1 MNATLL
7 LPGVEKRLQDRYQLL
22 VQEHAGQAHSTAAG
36 PRILPSTADAKAH
49 AQAAWRFFHN
59 PRLGLPPMMQPLVEL
74 ARQQTDRACSAY
86 GLVVHD
92 WSGLNYSGHC
102 GKRDKVALLH
112 GAGTGYELYAALLLG
127 DRAGQPLAPLRL
139 RLRCR
144 DGIYDSACRRR
155 QPPPV
160 HLDGL
165 RPVLRQLRALKLP
178 RPLVHVIDAE
188 GDSVYHLRQWQ
199 RDGHLF
205 LVRTDDQR
213 VVRHGRVER
222 KLPAL
227 VRLLRRRGAFRD
239 TRAVTYRGRQAR
251 QYVAETAVTLERPS
265 WRHRTV
271 DGRRKR
277 LVRVGAPLPLRLVVS
292 EVRAADGKVLAR
304 WQLLTNVPAE
314 VDAGTVAL
322 WYYWRW
328 QVESYFK
335 LLKAAGQQLEHWQQE
350 DAGAIARR
358 LLVAS
363 MACAL
368 VWRLARSE
376 APAAPAARR
385 LLMQLSGRQVAWG
398 KEFTEEA
405 LLAGLWVLLAVV
417 AVLEDQLPEQLQ
429 QTAAFI
435 LAGPDTG

>member
-7 LPGVEKRLQDRYQLL
+7 LPGVEKRLQDRYQIL
-22 VQEHAGQAHSTAAG
+22 VQEHTGQAHATAAG
-36 PRILPSTADAKAH
+36 PRILPSTAQAKAH

-59 PRLGLPPMMQPLVEL
+59 PCLTLPPLMQPLVEL

-102 GKRDKVALLH
+102 GKRDKVALFN

-139 RLRCR
+139 RLRSR
-144 DGIYDSACRRR
+144 DGIYDSACLRR

-213 VVRHGRVER
+213 AVRHAGVER

-227 VRLLRRRGAFRD
+227 VRLLHRRDAFAD
-239 TRAVTYRGRQAR
+239 ARAVRYQGRRAR
-251 QYVAETAVTLERPS
+251 QFVAEAAITLERPS

-304 WQLLTNVPAE
+304 WQLLTNVPAA
-314 VDAGTVAL
+314 VDAATVAL

-350 DAGAIARR
+350 DAGAIVRR

-376 APAAPAARR
+376 APAAAAARR

-417 AVLEDQLPEQLQ
+417 AAFKERLPEELRQM
-429 QTAAFI
+429 ADFI
-435 LAGPDTG
+435 VAGSDTG